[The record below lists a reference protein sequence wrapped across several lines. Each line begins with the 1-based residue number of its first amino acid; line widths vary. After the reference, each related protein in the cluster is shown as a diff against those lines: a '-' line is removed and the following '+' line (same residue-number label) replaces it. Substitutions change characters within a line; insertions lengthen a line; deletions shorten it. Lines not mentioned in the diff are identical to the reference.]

1 MIGWFELLSACHM
14 LLVAVR
20 FFCWSGLGKAARVG
34 CQFSGVAFSDM
45 LYSIEHDLMVHQR
58 HPVHLAILFFSQT
71 LPSDELV

>member
-1 MIGWFELLSACHM
+1 M